1 MKMGNGPAHSRLI
14 IYVGNHCD
22 PICLASAPLLVTLTG
37 VESRWCLRL
46 PPKDRLI
53 DKCDPLAKFLY
64 PCFTPFSPVRSLTKL
79 IMSVPAQIG
88 IQYMPI
94 LLGQRILI
102 VPLIVGP
109 LTIGI
114 G

>member
-1 MKMGNGPAHSRLI
+1 MHLRTCSLRGPEWGPAGV
-14 IYVGNHCD
+14 YV
-22 PICLASAPLLVTLTG
+22 CLHV
-37 VESRWCLRL
+37 
-46 PPKDRLI
+46 KDRLI

-64 PCFTPFSPVRSLTKL
+64 PCFTPFSPVISLTKL
-79 IMSVPAQIG
+79 IMSVPAQNG